1 MEKYKEET
9 TMKKLSLV
17 LALLLCFATF
27 CNGALAATFPEH
39 DLSGVVPYNAG
50 GGTDNVM
57 RPLAKYAG
65 DILGVTLT
73 VNNMPGASGATGTAF
88 VADQAPDGYS
98 VLMVAEGPCLY
109 DAMKSGKYTFADFEQ
124 ICLVGAEPV
133 YIVVAKDSPFQT
145 IKELVD
151 HAVAN
156 PASLTLPISGP
167 AALGSIVGAML
178 YRTSEA
184 IFANTPSGGD
194 ADAFAQLL
202 SGMADVCITKT
213 STIGSYYET
222 GDVRILAVVDDK
234 RSATF
239 PDVPAITEE
248 IPAFADSLPF
258 SSFYCV
264 SVRKD
269 TPAEVVTVLKDA
281 FKAAFENEEFQAY
294 LKNTCAVEP
303 LGYSGEEADAYI
315 KGWRKSVI
323 NALYAAGKIETSPAE
338 LGIE

>member
-1 MEKYKEET
+1 
-9 TMKKLSLV
+9 MKKLSLV
-17 LALLLCFATF
+17 IVALLCLVAFAGT
-27 CNGALAATFPEH
+27 AMAAFPEH
-39 DLSGVVPYNAG
+39 DLAAVVPYNAG

-57 RPLAKYAG
+57 RPLAKYVG
-65 DILGVTLT
+65 DVLGVSVT

-88 VADQAPDGYS
+88 VADQAADGYS
-98 VLMVAEGPCLY
+98 LLMVAEGPCLY
-109 DAMKSGKYTFADFEQ
+109 DAMKSGDYTFADFEQ
-124 ICLVGAEPV
+124 ICLVACEPV
-133 YIVVAKDSPFQT
+133 YIVVAKDSPFNT
-145 IKELVD
+145 VSELVD
-151 HAVAN
+151 YATAN

-184 IFANTPSGGD
+184 LFANTPSGGD
-194 ADAFAQLL
+194 ADAFSQLL

-213 STIGSYYET
+213 STIGGYYET

-234 RSATF
+234 RSAVF

-248 IPAFADSLPF
+248 IPAFAESLPF

-269 TPAEVVTVLKDA
+269 TPADVVETLKEA
-281 FKAAFENEEFQAY
+281 FRTAWENPEFQTY
-294 LKNTCAVEP
+294 MTENCAVEP
-303 LGYSGEEADAYI
+303 LGYAGEEADAYI
-315 KGWRKSVI
+315 NGWRKGVI
-323 NALYAAGKIETSPAE
+323 NALYAAGKIETSPSE